1 MSDLLKSYLHYVV
14 AGLAAFTVVAIFL
27 LGVSFYK
34 HEQALSEAKAK
45 SATLE
50 QKQADT
56 GSVVKSLQDG
66 MARRDKAIAAIA
78 HGKTLTPDEVR
89 KYFQIY
95 EATGQ

>member
-56 GSVVKSLQDG
+56 ASVVKSLQDG
-66 MARRDKAIAAIA
+66 IARHDRVIDAIVN
-78 HGKTLTPDEVR
+78 GKTLTPEEVR
-89 KYFQIY
+89 KYFQTY